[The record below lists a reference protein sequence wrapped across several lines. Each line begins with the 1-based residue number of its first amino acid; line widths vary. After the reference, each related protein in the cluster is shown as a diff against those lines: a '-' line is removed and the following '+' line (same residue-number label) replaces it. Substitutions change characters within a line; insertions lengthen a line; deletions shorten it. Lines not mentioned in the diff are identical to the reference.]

1 LVIPPALPSTSL
13 VAISVNTT
21 AAMTA
26 NTNKHDLQKKK
37 DGVNQYHIGEIRTLK
52 QKLRARP
59 KQDGE
64 IKLGEIR
71 LGRLTKG
78 RNKP

>member
-1 LVIPPALPSTSL
+1 MIC
-13 VAISVNTT
+13 
-21 AAMTA
+21 
-26 NTNKHDLQKKK
+26 KKK